1 MLAFTNTV
9 ISASAGAWLVNFRIY
24 FKKTTSLLGLL
35 LGALA
40 GLVVITP
47 AAGYVTYLSATIM
60 ALIGRYLLLYRY

>member
-1 MLAFTNTV
+1 MDF
-9 ISASAGAWLVNFRIY
+9 Y
-24 FKKTTSLLGLL
+24 

-60 ALIGRYLLLYRY
+60 ALIGVSVVILSSIT